1 MMDNNTVSYSDILR
15 ESGLRV
21 TPQRLAIIDVFLE
34 RPGQHMT
41 AEEIYNYVQ
50 EKAPKTGIATVYR
63 NIEMLADMHVL
74 DRLNLNDGYVRY
86 ELGDPAGSGRHH
98 HHHHMICLGC
108 GRVFAFDKD
117 LLENL
122 EESIREDTGFQVTDH
137 EVKLYGYCRE
147 CLEKQKNEKN
157 GQ

>member
-1 MMDNNTVSYSDILR
+1 MMEKEQESYSAILR
-15 ESGLRV
+15 ERGLRV

-34 RPGQHMT
+34 RPGEHMT

-63 NIEMLADMHVL
+63 NIEMLADIHVL

-86 ELGDPAGSGRHH
+86 ELGDISGSRHH
-98 HHHHMICLGC
+98 HHHHMICLNC
-108 GRVFAFDKD
+108 GRVFSFDKD

-122 EESIREDTGFQVTDH
+122 EESIHEDTGFQVTDH
-137 EVKLYGYCRE
+137 EVKLYGYCRD
-147 CLEKQKNEKN
+147 CLQKQKK